1 MCISNYTNIQRT
13 TTDATACMKEQNN
26 VTGSLRGCPSL
37 GKNGAICIGP
47 LEGGVPTD
55 VDESTR
61 NLAELAASW

>member
-1 MCISNYTNIQRT
+1 
-13 TTDATACMKEQNN
+13 MKEQNN